1 MREIVKVCSTSDMS
15 SSPPIF
21 IKGTC
26 TDMCP
31 VRERKLREKE
41 GLLHLFEL
49 PIGTPLQ
56 PAPKAHPYLT
66 VKSFSRSA
74 AGQHTPHQDD
84 LRSPAVL
91 YKTVCHLLTN
101 IIERQGIEW
110 CIVYDFVFDRLRA
123 VRQDLVIQ
131 GLGSVDSIK
140 VLEPI
145 VRFHSYAGY
154 RLCAEPLSK
163 FDPAINLTH
172 SLECLKRLLML
183 YGEVQQD
190 CHDTPGTEARAE
202 MEALYLL
209 LTLGNS
215 ETLSRSL
222 HLPGELRKHPALK
235 TAFSMS
241 LALWCGNYIRAC
253 ALLPRL
259 SPLLMCVAAQQLPLI
274 RRQAL
279 QEMSCAYSSRNLTF
293 PLGTLRA
300 LLLYKTNEQV
310 ESDCRRY
317 SILVKDNDVSFW
329 KGAFQPN
336 THGPC
341 LNVECVDTALQ
352 SCDLP
357 GLLLHHAVDQ

>member
-1 MREIVKVCSTSDMS
+1 MFVAVHSTSDMS
-15 SSPPIF
+15 SSPPTF

-41 GLLHLFEL
+41 GLLHLLEL
-49 PIGTPLQ
+49 PIGTPLH
-56 PAPKAHPYLT
+56 PAPEAHPYLT

-74 AGQHTPHQDD
+74 AGQHTPYQDD
-84 LRSPAVL
+84 LRPPAIL

-101 IIERQGIEW
+101 IIERQGMEW

-131 GLGSVDSIK
+131 GLGSVDSIM
-140 VLEPI
+140 VLEPT

-163 FDPAINLTH
+163 FDPTINRTH
-172 SLECLKRLLML
+172 LLECLKQLLVL
-183 YGEVQQD
+183 YDEVQLG
-190 CHDTPGTEARAE
+190 CHDTPGTGARAE

-209 LTLGNS
+209 LTLGYS

-222 HLPGELRKHPALK
+222 HLPRELREHHALK
-235 TAFSMS
+235 TAFAMS
-241 LALWCGNYIRAC
+241 LAMWCGNYIRAC
-253 ALLPRL
+253 ALLPQL
-259 SPLLMCVAAQQLPLI
+259 SPLLMCIAAQQLPLI
-274 RRQAL
+274 RRRAL
-279 QEMSCAYSSRNLTF
+279 QVMSCAYSSHNLTF
-293 PLGTLRA
+293 PLSTLQT
-300 LLLYKTNEQV
+300 LLLYKTKGQV
-310 ESDCRRY
+310 ESDCRHY
-317 SILVKDNDVSFW
+317 SILVKGNAISFW
-329 KGAFQPN
+329 KGAFQPD

-341 LNVECVDTALQ
+341 LHVECVDTVLQ

-357 GLLLHHAVDQ
+357 KLLLHPAVDQ